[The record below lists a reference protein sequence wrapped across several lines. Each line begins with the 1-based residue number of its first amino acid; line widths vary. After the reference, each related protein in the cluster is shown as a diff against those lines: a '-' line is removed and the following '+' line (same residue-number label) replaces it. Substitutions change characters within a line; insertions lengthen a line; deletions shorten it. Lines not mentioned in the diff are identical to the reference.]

1 MSASD
6 DDLWTLFE
14 NIART
19 ERLLSGHALLREAL
33 TRHGITHVA
42 YGAVNLPTTKRH
54 RGLVAV
60 SYAPEW
66 RKHYTQTGYVDIDP
80 AVRLGLAGILP
91 IDWNEVDRSHPLVRR
106 FFGEALEFGV
116 GPSGL
121 SIPVRG
127 RNREFALFS
136 VASDLQGRDW
146 EEAKTRHM
154 RDFMLLAYQFH
165 TFALQVEGL
174 EENDFRDKL
183 TMREKE
189 CLRWRAVGK
198 SDWDISQIMAISE
211 RTVKFHLENARAK
224 LHATNTTH
232 AVSKALTLNLITLV
246 ESV

>member
-14 NIART
+14 RVART
-19 ERLLSGHALLREAL
+19 EKFLEGHALLREAL
-33 TRHGITHVA
+33 SRHGITHVA
-42 YGAVNLPTTKRH
+42 YGAVNLPTMKRH

-66 RKHYTQTGYVDIDP
+66 RKHYTQSGYVDIDP
-80 AVRLGLAGILP
+80 VVKAGLGGILP
-91 IDWNEVDRSHPLVRR
+91 VDWNEVDRSNPLVKR
-106 FFGEALEFGV
+106 FFGESLDFGV
-116 GPSGL
+116 GPSGI

-136 VASDLQGRDW
+136 VASDLRGRDW
-146 EEAKTRHM
+146 DAMKRERM

-165 TFALQVEGL
+165 TFALQAEGL
-174 EENDFRDKL
+174 EVNDFRDKL
-183 TMREKE
+183 TLREKE

-198 SDWDISQIMAISE
+198 SDWDISQIMSISE

-224 LHATNTTH
+224 LGATNTTH